1 MTKLSDYIEA
11 LGEILAEHGD
21 LPVVTSEEVYPMVN
35 HLPRILNS
43 WKLPGSIRY
52 VDQYGELEI
61 TEMPRR
67 VLL

>member
-1 MTKLSDYIEA
+1 MTKLSEYIEA

-21 LPVVTSEEVYPMVN
+21 LPVVNSEEVIPMGV
-35 HLPRILNS
+35 HHPRILNS
-43 WKLPGSIRY
+43 LKLPGSIRY
-52 VDQYGELEI
+52 VDAYGELEI